1 MLKKI
6 GIYSIVLMLG
16 LLLGYLFFSTSEEPI
31 ISKKETISDMKQG
44 KWTCA
49 MHPKVKRE
57 EKGSCPLCSMD
68 LVYMDTSDLVL
79 KESQF
84 EMTNEA
90 IALAGVQTTTIVT
103 ESHKNQTVRL
113 SGKIVSNQ
121 KTDAVQTSL
130 FNGRVEKLFANF
142 VGKKVYKGQ
151 KIGLIYAPDLYLAQ
165 DKLLGSISYKETHKS
180 LFDAARNTAGLW
192 KMTDAQIDTMLAQG
206 KPIVNFPI
214 YADVTGTVT
223 EVLAK
228 EGEFYNQ
235 GQPLFRTSDLRNV
248 WVVFDVYEDQL
259 PAIKEGQEIEVF
271 VTNLNR
277 KPIRSKVSF
286 VEPVIDELTRTVA
299 VRATLDNKVGTLK
312 PGMFAEASLTRKI
325 DADSTIVIPRSAVLW
340 TGKRSLVY
348 KKPIADRNIFEMSEI
363 ELGQRFGEFYEVI
376 KGLKVGEVIVTEGA
390 FTIDAAAELN
400 GKKSMISN

>member
-1 MLKKI
+1 
-6 GIYSIVLMLG
+6 MLG
-16 LLLGYLFFSTSEEPI
+16 LLLGYLFFSTSEESV
-31 ISKKETISDMKQG
+31 ISGKEPISDMKQG

-49 MHPKVKRE
+49 MHPKVERE

-68 LVYMDTSDLVL
+68 LVYVDTSNLVL
-79 KESQF
+79 EESQF

-90 IALAGVQTTTIVT
+90 MALAGVQTTIIAA
-103 ESHKNQTVRL
+103 ESYKNQTVRL

-130 FNGRVEKLFANF
+130 FNGRVEKLLANF

-259 PAIKEGQEIEVF
+259 SAIKEGQEIEVF
-271 VTNLNR
+271 VTNLNQN
-277 KPIRSKVSF
+277 PIRSKVSF
-286 VEPVIDELTRTVA
+286 VEPILDEFTRTVA
-299 VRATLDNKVGTLK
+299 IRATLNNKEGTLK
-312 PGMFAEASLTRKI
+312 PGMFAEAILTRKM
-325 DADSTIVIPRSAVLW
+325 DANGMVVIPRSAVLW

-348 KKPIADRNIFEMSEI
+348 KKTIVDRNIFEMTEI
-363 ELGQRFGEFYEVI
+363 ELGQRFGDSYEVLR
-376 KGLKVGEVIVTEGA
+376 GLKIGDVIVSEGT
-390 FTIDAAAELN
+390 FTVDAAAELN
-400 GKKSMISN
+400 GKKSMMSN